1 MLDEG
6 TPDMVVA
13 FPGGRGTA
21 DMKMRARL
29 AGVEVI
35 EAAAQTGGNL

>member
-6 TPDMVVA
+6 LPDLAVA

-21 DMKMRARL
+21 DMKAKVTRKGVSLEEAR
-29 AGVEVI
+29 
-35 EAAAQTGGNL
+35 